1 MAEYGLTDEQ
11 IAEFREAYMLFDKD
25 SDGRITATELGVV
38 MRSLGQKPTEKDLC
52 NMVEMVDQDGNGTI
66 EFNEFLF
73 MMSKKMKESDRE
85 EELREAFRVFDRDGD
100 GYISSAE
107 LSHVM
112 INLGEKL
119 TEDDV
124 EDMIKEADVDGDGR
138 VNYEVAFLSNLLLVK
153 ASFSLD
159 IKENC
164 KPNDCY
170 DVRRQGFFQSG
181 VYIIWPRF
189 FNQPVKVFCD
199 MVTKGGGW
207 TVIQR
212 RDDIEPRQDF
222 NLPWTSYKHG
232 FGNITGEFWIGDSL
246 SYHND
251 TYFSTK
257 DKFHNNQCSN
267 THQAAWWFKDCTKCL
282 LNGIYQSDGLV
293 KPVGQGIYWYQLR
306 NSWDLSLKRTE
317 MKIRPEF

>member
-1 MAEYGLTDEQ
+1 MEKEREKSEVLLYRVSRSEVILNMAEYGLTDEQ

-138 VNYEVAFLSNLLLVK
+138 VNYEEF
-153 ASFSLD
+153 
-159 IKENC
+159 
-164 KPNDCY
+164 
-170 DVRRQGFFQSG
+170 
-181 VYIIWPRF
+181 
-189 FNQPVKVFCD
+189 
-199 MVTKGGGW
+199 VT
-207 TVIQR
+207 I
-212 RDDIEPRQDF
+212 
-222 NLPWTSYKHG
+222 LTSSK
-232 FGNITGEFWIGDSL
+232 
-246 SYHND
+246 
-251 TYFSTK
+251 
-257 DKFHNNQCSN
+257 
-267 THQAAWWFKDCTKCL
+267 
-282 LNGIYQSDGLV
+282 
-293 KPVGQGIYWYQLR
+293 
-306 NSWDLSLKRTE
+306 
-317 MKIRPEF
+317 